1 MKLKK
6 NKKKILTILFIE
18 RVSKIILFLIII
30 YIKIKK
36 IKY

>member
-6 NKKKILTILFIE
+6 NQKKILTILFIE